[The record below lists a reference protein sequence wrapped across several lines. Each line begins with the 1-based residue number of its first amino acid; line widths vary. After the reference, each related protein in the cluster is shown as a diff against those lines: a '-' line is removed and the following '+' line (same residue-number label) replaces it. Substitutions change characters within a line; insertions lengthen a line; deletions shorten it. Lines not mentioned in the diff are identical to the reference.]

1 MSVTIRVRGTRAQV
15 VQRLLQIGPTLSGA
29 IRDVQAVVPE
39 AFVAMGLAVLGLV
52 HAHYDRLSQGGQGDD
67 GTVWPE
73 LSPVTLGL
81 RDKNTTPKAIAGL
94 MSEVAKAPDYRRRM
108 FERNLNKM
116 KALFTP
122 SSDGERVNSKAI
134 RTKAL
139 RILELMKPYLTEKRY
154 ERTRKQLKLLG
165 PKQEK
170 KRKEFFSR
178 VANAAAGALILRD
191 SGRLFNSLSPILRPD
206 NDQVLKTV
214 PGLCEIGTNV
224 EYAGYHQSNE
234 PRKLKKDGT
243 PVLPRRNFLPDI
255 VPGEWLKEA
264 ARTLK
269 QTIATPSFLI
279 RFLGPLVA

>member
-29 IRDVQAVVPE
+29 VRDVQAVVPE
-39 AFVAMGLAVLGLV
+39 AFIAMGLAVLSLV

-67 GTVWPE
+67 GTVWPD

-94 MSEVAKAPDYRRRM
+94 MKEVADAPAHRQRM
-108 FERNLNKM
+108 FARNLDKM

-122 SSDGERVNSKAI
+122 GTDDERSNSRTI
-134 RTKAL
+134 RWKAL
-139 RILELMKPYLTEKRY
+139 RILEVMKPYLTEKRY
-154 ERTRKQLKLLG
+154 ERTKRQLKLLG

-170 KRKEFFSR
+170 KRKAFFGR
-178 VANAAAGALILRD
+178 VAQAAAGALILRD
-191 SGRLFNSLSPILRPD
+191 SGRLFNSLSPLLR
-206 NDQVLKTV
+206 NEDQFLKAV
-214 PGLCEIGTNV
+214 PGACEIGTNV
-224 EYAGYHQSNE
+224 EYAGYHQSKE
-234 PRKLKKDGT
+234 ARKLKKDGT
-243 PVLPRRNFLPDI
+243 PVLPRRNFLPDEM
-255 VPGEWLKEA
+255 PGEWLKEA

-269 QTIATPSFLI
+269 QMIATPAFLI